1 MTITETDRFETFC
14 LYYDISNLTIITTHN
29 VKLYSFSFL
38 NYYEIKINIQYFEVS
53 CKEQKHSIDDTKY
66 ALISM

>member
-14 LYYDISNLTIITTHN
+14 LYYDIGNLTIITTHN

-38 NYYEIKINIQYFEVS
+38 NYYEIKINIIGENVQVS
-53 CKEQKHSIDDTKY
+53 SYRFFSI
-66 ALISM
+66 ISS